1 MKTDRPLL
9 TIAIPTYGRAPFLR
23 ELLAC
28 LRLQLKDQPTVE
40 LLISD
45 NASPDETA
53 EVVREFERNGL
64 ELRYIC
70 NEINI
75 GPDANFLQCFEQA
88 AGRYVWV
95 FGDDDLILDGGLST
109 VVKLLEQESPDY
121 MFVAPYV
128 FESSIAEIKLARRM
142 VPTRVV
148 TNPVEMVRLVNQHT
162 DLILISG
169 AIIDKQYIATLD
181 HPSFASLVGTNVVQL
196 GWVFTALRNLR
207 RGAFVQL
214 GVLASRA
221 GNSRGGFHAAK
232 VFGEGY
238 GRAVSEMLE
247 PGSRLSRKLLADQ
260 MRIWF
265 PRNWLQFRDR
275 GEEARNQ
282 NQILHR
288 AFGDNPWYWICVWPL
303 LHFPALP
310 ANLWAGA
317 FRRLARKQGELLS
330 IWPKTK
336 STPNLSVF
344 TPTTQSNL
352 GSEENP
358 RVAAIIVL
366 YHPDLKLLERLLL
379 SVAPQI
385 HYLVIVDNTPQ
396 PAPALEI
403 LLNLYWKQLR
413 YLPLGDNKGIAA
425 AQNRGIQTIMGEGY
439 SHVLLLDQ
447 DSFPDANMVH
457 ELLVAEAAMLNRHI
471 NVAAVG
477 PMFIDEKN
485 GTDLKAIRHAWM
497 RVKKIAIDRSSTQ
510 PVESDYLISSG
521 SLIRLS
527 MIREVGLMR
536 EELFIDWVDIEWGL
550 RALRMNSK
558 CFIVPSALM
567 THSIGDQFVRV
578 LGKDINLHSDTRNY
592 YNVRNATYLLSL
604 KTMGW
609 KWRTISIIKIPMY
622 VLFYSWH
629 SPRQRQSF
637 LLLCKAVLDGARR
650 KVGRLA

>member
-28 LRLQLKDQPTVE
+28 LRPQLEDQPTVE

-53 EVVREFERNGL
+53 EVVREFEHSGL

-75 GPDANFLQCFEQA
+75 GPDANFLQCYEQA

-95 FGDDDLILDGGLST
+95 FGDDDLLLDGGLST

-128 FESSIAEIKLARRM
+128 FQSSVAEIKLARRM
-142 VPTRVV
+142 VPTMVL
-148 TNPVEMVRLVNQHT
+148 TDPVEMVRLVNHHT

-207 RGAFVQL
+207 RGAFLQL

-247 PGSRLSRKLLADQ
+247 PGSRLSRKLLADH

-303 LHFPALP
+303 LHFPTLP

-317 FRRLARKQGELLS
+317 FRLLARKQGELLS
-330 IWPKTK
+330 IWPGAK

-344 TPTTQSNL
+344 APITQSEL
-352 GSEENP
+352 GTEENP
-358 RVAAIIVL
+358 RLAAIIVL
-366 YHPDLKLLERLLL
+366 YHPDQKLLERLLS
-379 SVAPQI
+379 SVAPQV
-385 HYLVIVDNTPQ
+385 HHLVVVDNTPQ
-396 PAPALEI
+396 PDPALQT
-403 LLNLYWKQLR
+403 LLNR
-413 YLPLGDNKGIAA
+413 YTEQVSYVPLGDNKGIAA
-425 AQNRGIQTIMGEGY
+425 AQNRGIQTVMGAGY

-447 DSFPDANMVH
+447 DSFPASNMVH

-477 PMFIDEKN
+477 PLFIDEKN
-485 GTDLKAIRHAWM
+485 GTASKAIRHGWM
-497 RVKKIAIDRSSTQ
+497 RVKRIPIDRSTTQ
-510 PVESDYLISSG
+510 PVEADYLISSG

-527 MIREVGLMR
+527 MMAEVGLMR

-558 CFIVPSALM
+558 CYVVPSAVM
-567 THSIGDQFVRV
+567 THSIGDNSVRV
-578 LGKDINLHSDTRNY
+578 LAKDINLHNDTRNY
-592 YNVRNATYLLSL
+592 YIVRNAAYLLSL

-609 KWRTISIIKIPMY
+609 KWRSVTMIKIPMY
-622 VLFYSWH
+622 VWFYSWH

-637 LLLCKAVLDGARR
+637 LLLCKAVLDGVRR

>member
-28 LRLQLKDQPTVE
+28 LRPQLEKQPTVE

-53 EVVREFERNGL
+53 EVVREFEHTGL

-70 NEINI
+70 NEVNI
-75 GPDANFLQCFEQA
+75 GPDANFLQCYEQA

-95 FGDDDLILDGGLST
+95 FGDDDLLLDGGLST
-109 VVKLLEQESPDY
+109 IVKLLERESPDY

-128 FESSIAEIKLARRM
+128 FQSSIAEIKLARRR
-142 VPTRVV
+142 VPTMVV
-148 TNPVEMVRLVNQHT
+148 TDPVEMVRLVNHHT

-169 AIIDKQYIATLD
+169 AIIDKQYVATLD

-207 RGAFVQL
+207 RGVFVQL

-303 LHFPALP
+303 LHFPTLP
-310 ANLWAGA
+310 ANQWAGA
-317 FRRLARKQGELLS
+317 FRLLARKQGELLS
-330 IWPKTK
+330 IWPGAK
-336 STPNLSVF
+336 STLDLSLF
-344 TPTTQSNL
+344 TPMTQSEL
-352 GSEENP
+352 GTEENP

-366 YHPDLKLLERLLL
+366 YHPDQELLERLLS
-379 SVAPQI
+379 SVAPQV
-385 HYLVIVDNTPQ
+385 HHLVVVDNTPQ
-396 PAPALEI
+396 PDPALQT
-403 LLNLYWKQLR
+403 LLSR
-413 YLPLGDNKGIAA
+413 YTEQVSYVPLGDNKGIAA
-425 AQNRGIQTIMGEGY
+425 AQNRGIQRIMGEGY

-457 ELLVAEAAMLNRHI
+457 ELLAAEAAMLNKRM

-477 PMFIDEKN
+477 PLFIDEKN
-485 GTDLKAIRHAWM
+485 GVDSKAIRHTWI
-497 RVKKIAIDRSSTQ
+497 RVKRIPIDRSATQ
-510 PVESDYLISSG
+510 PVEADYLISSG

-527 MIREVGLMR
+527 MIAEVGLMR

-558 CFIVPSALM
+558 CYIVPSAVM
-567 THSIGDQFVRV
+567 IHSIGDNFVRA

-592 YNVRNATYLLSL
+592 YIVRNATYLLGL

-609 KWRTISIIKIPMY
+609 KWRSVTLIKIPMY
-622 VLFYSWH
+622 VWFYSWQ

-637 LLLCKAVLDGARR
+637 LLLCKAVLDGARG

>member
-53 EVVREFERNGL
+53 EVVREFEHSGL

-247 PGSRLSRKLLADQ
+247 PGSRLSRKLLADH

-330 IWPKTK
+330 IWSKTK

-366 YHPDLKLLERLLL
+366 YLPDQELLERLLS
-379 SVAPQI
+379 SVAPQV
-385 HYLVIVDNTPQ
+385 HHLVVVDNTPQ
-396 PAPALEI
+396 PDPALQT
-403 LLNLYWKQLR
+403 LLNR
-413 YLPLGDNKGIAA
+413 YTEQVSYVPLGDNQGIAA

-447 DSFPDANMVH
+447 DSLPDANMVH
-457 ELLVAEAAMLNRHI
+457 ELLVAEAAMLNRHM

-477 PMFIDEKN
+477 PLFIDEKN
-485 GTDLKAIRHAWM
+485 GTDSKAIRHAWI
-497 RVKKIAIDRSSTQ
+497 RVKKIPIDRSATQ
-510 PVESDYLISSG
+510 PVEADYLISSG

-527 MIREVGLMR
+527 IMAKVGLLR

-592 YNVRNATYLLSL
+592 YIVRNATYLLRL

-609 KWRTISIIKIPMY
+609 KWRTVTMIKIPMY
-622 VLFYSWH
+622 VWFYSWH